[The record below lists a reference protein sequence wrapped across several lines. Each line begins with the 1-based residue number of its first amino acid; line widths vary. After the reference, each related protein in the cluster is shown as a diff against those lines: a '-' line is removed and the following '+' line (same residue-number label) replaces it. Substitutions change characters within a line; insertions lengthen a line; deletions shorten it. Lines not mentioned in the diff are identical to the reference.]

1 MRGIVLI
8 VLCITPL
15 AAGADDALW
24 GRIAAEEN
32 IVVLTR
38 HMQSAGTNPLAWDE
52 SGACRGEHVL
62 TPQGRAE
69 AATLGRM
76 FREHSIRPVVVS
88 SPMCRCVETAK
99 IAFGEAKV
107 DPALREIASGDAAR
121 TREFNQIA
129 SAILARHRG
138 PAPVV
143 FVSHRPNIDQLTM
156 ELVDEG
162 ELLVGKIDGEG
173 RVEVIGRMSLA
184 R

>member
-1 MRGIVLI
+1 VRGIVLV
-8 VLCITPL
+8 VLCIVAL
-15 AAGADDALW
+15 SARADDALW
-24 GRIAAEEN
+24 RRIAAEDN

-62 TPQGRAE
+62 TAQGRAE
-69 AATLGRM
+69 AVSLGRM

-88 SPMCRCVETAK
+88 SPMCRCVETAR

-107 DPALREIASGDAAR
+107 DPALREIASGDGTR
-121 TREFNQIA
+121 TREFNQVA

-138 PAPVV
+138 RAPVV
-143 FVSHRPNIDQLTM
+143 FVSHRPNIDQITM
-156 ELVDEG
+156 ELVEEG
-162 ELLVGKIDGEG
+162 ELLVGKIDAEG